1 MNGVVL
7 NSSTSDGFCI
17 LAQLVPCRTY
27 YSEEMVLKA
36 SVEQTEGDLKRQR
49 REPISLTLALIPGA
63 GLAQAGT
70 GLAMLAL
77 QEKTNYNSLNAD
89 INEDI
94 QCLERSISHLEQ
106 KRRFSG

>member
-1 MNGVVL
+1 MHYFPIIDIVGLFDRTDPLYVCI

-49 REPISLTLALIPGA
+49 REPISLTLALILGK
-63 GLAQAGT
+63 GLAGAGT
-70 GLAMLAL
+70 GIAELA
-77 QEKTNYNSLNAD
+77 
-89 INEDI
+89 
-94 QCLERSISHLEQ
+94 
-106 KRRFSG
+106 